1 MRVRSTGLGTTELQC
16 DLQSAYTREG
26 YLVMEVKSTD
36 PVVWHIRVAVT
47 YKEVLSSMWRLMWRG
62 GLKYVMFGWAFKMG
76 PLEDY

>member
-16 DLQSAYTREG
+16 DLENAYTKEG

-62 GLKYVMFGWAFKMG
+62 GLKYVLFGWAFKMG
-76 PLEDY
+76 PLKDY